1 MNLDEQFKKSVIVF
15 ISFIILLGVIV
26 FIRIKVNVPQIKE
39 KQQKK
44 VFQYKEQKDLNLT
57 ELETGKRLFYEQLN
71 QSK

>member
-15 ISFIILLGVIV
+15 ISFLILLSVIV
-26 FIRIKVNVPQIKE
+26 FIRISANVPQIKE

-57 ELETGKRLFYEQLN
+57 ELENGKRLYFEQLN
-71 QSK
+71 ETK

>member
-44 VFQYKEQKDLNLT
+44 VFEYKEQKDLNLT

>member
-15 ISFIILLGVIV
+15 IGFIILLGVIV

>member
-44 VFQYKEQKDLNLT
+44 VFEYKEQTDLNLT
-57 ELETGKRLFYEQLN
+57 ELENGKRLFYEELN
-71 QSK
+71 GTR

>member
-15 ISFIILLGVIV
+15 ISFIILLGVVV

-39 KQQKK
+39 KPQKK

-71 QSK
+71 

>member
-44 VFQYKEQKDLNLT
+44 VFEYKEQTDLNLT